1 MKAVKGYRYLYR
13 RGDQLYFR
21 RRVPLNARAAF
32 DGKEEVQ
39 KSLGTSNITEARHLL
54 AIEVATFD
62 KMIADAAGKP
72 VADAVRQIVPSKK
85 PSPIEMEEAVRKWL
99 SERVER
105 ATDSELASTHPDDGQ
120 HLWDGLQAQVE
131 NVKQGIG
138 LGVDE
143 PALTTT
149 WLAEDICE
157 AEGWEI
163 EQGSSQWRQ
172 LVRLLGR
179 GQIEANGWL
188 AADLNGDARTIQ
200 DARFSAEQY
209 RLDQQ
214 RQVERAANVPVP
226 LGVLLDS
233 YLKEREVAPATEKVW
248 RRHSSMA
255 EVRKH
260 RIVFREMRCRSILK
274 VL

>member
-21 RRVPLNARAAF
+21 RRVPFNARAAF

-62 KMIADAAGKP
+62 KMIAEAAGKP
-72 VADAVRQIVPSKK
+72 VTDAVRQIVPSKK

-105 ATDSELASTHPDDGQ
+105 ATNSELASTSPDDVQ
-120 HLWDGLQAQVE
+120 QVWDGLQAQAE

-138 LGVDE
+138 LGAGE
-143 PALTTT
+143 AAITTT
-149 WLAEDICE
+149 WLAEDICA

-179 GQIEANGWL
+179 GQIEANSWI

-200 DARFSAEQY
+200 DARFSPEQY

-214 RQVERAANVPVP
+214 RRAERAANVPVQAVCRLRRGQARRT
-226 LGVLLDS
+226 LGRSPDLAD
-233 YLKEREVAPATEKVW
+233 
-248 RRHSSMA
+248 RRP
-255 EVRKH
+255 
-260 RIVFREMRCRSILK
+260 CRSACR
-274 VL
+274 VEGNA